1 MRVLVRSQG
10 HFLVDVG
17 NVVDGNTNTVYQSA
31 TEGWDN
37 WLMIDLQE
45 TLNVQNVRIY
55 NNPSIHW
62 HLNAIEI
69 RIGNSLTFSDNKF
82 IDNPSCG
89 IFAGFQYWND
99 HACVKSGRYV
109 SIRNGARDWYGHLS
123 LAEVE
128 VYGTKPF
135 SGDEYKCLLCPQNMA
150 TNNTGSLVCVAC
162 AAGKTTDGRTGQV
175 ECVCDVGTEP
185 GVDGEC
191 VTCRAGH
198 FKATSTNKYANH
210 ACVNCSSC
218 WAGQQ
223 VATECNSTIDVTCR
237 ACLANSW

>member
-1 MRVLVRSQG
+1 
-10 HFLVDVG
+10 
-17 NVVDGNTNTVYQSA
+17 
-31 TEGWDN
+31 
-37 WLMIDLQE
+37 MIDLQE

-82 IDNPSCG
+82 IDNPSCC
-89 IFAGFQYWND
+89 IL
-99 HACVKSGRYV
+99 
-109 SIRNGARDWYGHLS
+109 HLS
-123 LAEVE
+123 LAEIE

-162 AAGKTTDGRTGQV
+162 AAGKTTDGHTGEV

-185 GVDGEC
+185 DVDGEC
-191 VTCRAGH
+191 VTCRAGR
-198 FKATSTNKYANH
+198 FKATSTNKYVNH

-223 VATECNSTIDVTCR
+223 VATECNSTLDVTCR